1 MTSTPTIPPSHRP
14 TPRVSS
20 PAFIV
25 EQHPRTLGEVVPAFA
40 ELERGRS
47 LALLPPVGQPV
58 TSSSPPAMAEVWLGV
73 TSSGSTGH
81 PKLVWRRWSE
91 LKAAARRSD
100 SVREWRWASPFDAWS
115 FAGVQVAL
123 QAWING
129 GRAVSLRGDWPE
141 CWRTLTT
148 ERPDALS
155 ATPTFL
161 DLLLQNEP
169 AARVGWSPRQVTLGG
184 EPLRAGL
191 GHRLRVRWPDARF
204 TAIYAA
210 AEFGVLLKTQR
221 VDGWYETAS
230 LAARWAGWRVQDGVL
245 EVNENGTWRSTGDC
259 VEVRGDLLRVLGRA
273 SEVANVA
280 GTKVSLSQVSLLA
293 EEVEGVAR
301 AVAVAEPNPVTGQ
314 VVALRYAPV
323 LGADAT
329 VVQER
334 LESRL
339 RQALPKPA
347 WPRRWV
353 VAELGPDQNA
363 KRGLR

>member
-1 MTSTPTIPPSHRP
+1 
-14 TPRVSS
+14 
-20 PAFIV
+20 
-25 EQHPRTLGEVVPAFA
+25 
-40 ELERGRS
+40 
-47 LALLPPVGQPV
+47 
-58 TSSSPPAMAEVWLGV
+58 
-73 TSSGSTGH
+73 
-81 PKLVWRRWSE
+81 
-91 LKAAARRSD
+91 
-100 SVREWRWASPFDAWS
+100 VRQWCWASPFDPWS

-123 QAWING
+123 QAWIND
-129 GRAVSLRGDWPE
+129 GRAVSLQGDWANR
-141 CWRTLTT
+141 WQTLTS
-148 ERPDALS
+148 ERPEALS

-169 AARVGWSPRQVTLGG
+169 AERVAWTPRQVTLGG

-191 GHRLRVRWPDARF
+191 GSRLRARWPEARF

-230 LAARWAGWRVQDGVL
+230 LAARWAGWRVEDGVL
-245 EVNENGTWRSTGDC
+245 AVNEAGTWRSTGDC

-280 GTKVSLSQVSLLA
+280 GSKVSLSQVSLLA

-314 VVALRYAPV
+314 VVALRFAPV
-323 LGADAT
+323 PGADAA
-329 VVQER
+329 VVQQR
-334 LESRL
+334 LEARL
-339 RQALPKPA
+339 RAALPKPA

-363 KRGLR
+363 KRGLQ